1 MKDLGPVTKL
11 GMGRRTGEPI
21 VEESKVAKLQTA
33 ADENGTSATQATDEN
48 GVSVANDG
56 APAPM
61 APPMLIRTRSKRKKL
76 NWKPPR
82 KPKKKKQAEADVELS
97 A

>member
-21 VEESKVAKLQTA
+21 VEELPAPKPTPQASI
-33 ADENGTSATQATDEN
+33 ADN
-48 GVSVANDG
+48 GVGPAVSENSNG
-56 APAPM
+56 APTAPN
-61 APPMLIRTRSKRKKL
+61 AVPTVNPMFIRTRSKRKKL

-82 KPKKKKQAEADVELS
+82 KPKKKKKTEQEAELPA
-97 A
+97 